1 VGIRQPL
8 ERLYT
13 VHGTMQ
19 TLKGSPE
26 AMVTF
31 GLLSLVGSLP
41 AVVEEPAIAWFSAKA
56 SLVASNL
63 RGPDSPLH
71 LAGVPISQLMFW
83 VPQTGSIGVGVS
95 MFTYQDE
102 VQVGVI
108 ADRQLMPEPAELVS
122 MIQSEFD
129 RLVFLVLLGG
139 GSLVD

>member
-1 VGIRQPL
+1 
-8 ERLYT
+8 
-13 VHGTMQ
+13 
-19 TLKGSPE
+19 
-26 AMVTF
+26 
-31 GLLSLVGSLP
+31 
-41 AVVEEPAIAWFSAKA
+41 
-56 SLVASNL
+56 
-63 RGPDSPLH
+63 
-71 LAGVPISQLMFW
+71 
-83 VPQTGSIGVGVS
+83 